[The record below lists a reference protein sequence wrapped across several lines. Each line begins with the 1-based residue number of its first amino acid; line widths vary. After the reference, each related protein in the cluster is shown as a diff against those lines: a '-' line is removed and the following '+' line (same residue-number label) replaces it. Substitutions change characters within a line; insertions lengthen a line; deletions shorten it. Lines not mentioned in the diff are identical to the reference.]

1 MEDSPANFVVS
12 YSAIRFVNSFFL
24 ISGIIADNF
33 ADEVILEP
41 MEIAK
46 HYLKTFFFLD
56 LISSLPLD
64 YILLSVSP
72 EANINQLVHAGL
84 ICFCPVFVTT
94 ARDTVI
100 FLKHDRGG
108 RSE

>member
-1 MEDSPANFVVS
+1 
-12 YSAIRFVNSFFL
+12 
-24 ISGIIADNF
+24 
-33 ADEVILEP
+33 

-108 RSE
+108 RSEWSNEFSKAVFSIGAKRSCAF